1 LADDLL
7 ISIEEDFFLTEEE
20 KNKIRNIK
28 GNVSKLKRC
37 AVQEIDNIFDKI
49 SAQKDTQSLKMKFE
63 LYKITSILYQS
74 EGNPL

>member
-7 ISIEEDFFLTEEE
+7 TSIEEDFFLTEEE
-20 KNKIRNIK
+20 KIKIKNKK

-49 SAQKDTQSLKMKFE
+49 
-63 LYKITSILYQS
+63 
-74 EGNPL
+74 